1 MLSQD
6 QNWGEIA
13 SELSVDV
20 NQLQTPYG
28 KLVSKIMQQKNKRNG
43 HKYVDHGGKHNVV
56 RNPADLLDETG
67 HQVGRQSPESKGIIS
82 HNKH

>member
-28 KLVSKIMQQKNKRNG
+28 KLVSKIMQQKNARMDTNTSTT
-43 HKYVDHGGKHNVV
+43 VANNVV